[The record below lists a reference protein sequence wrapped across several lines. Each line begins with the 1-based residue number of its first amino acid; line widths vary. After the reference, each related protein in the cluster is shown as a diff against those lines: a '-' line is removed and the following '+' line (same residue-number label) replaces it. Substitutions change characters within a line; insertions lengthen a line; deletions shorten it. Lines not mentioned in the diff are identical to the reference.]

1 MTHEPPGMKSGE
13 PARRTTQ
20 TASLA
25 AVVAA
30 VMLTACAGKPPAPPP
45 PTPEQLASKM
55 LDEIAGYAL
64 WVRRQPDA
72 ALREELA
79 RVEAL
84 PAEPHNLLR
93 LALVVG
99 QRQSELYDA
108 ERTAQA
114 LVSVAASGPENASQV
129 QLAQLLLGLL
139 PREERSCGEAVCE
152 QKLSELVQLE
162 ERRRRELSAR
172 IESLRNDLEAERA
185 QREKLESQLEALKSL
200 EEQIKNRD
208 GPQP

>member
-1 MTHEPPGMKSGE
+1 
-13 PARRTTQ
+13 
-20 TASLA
+20 
-25 AVVAA
+25 VAA
-30 VMLTACAGKPPAPPP
+30 TLLLAACAGKPPATAA
-45 PTPEQLASKM
+45 PTPEQLASA
-55 LDEIAGYAL
+55 LIDEIAGYAL

-72 ALREELA
+72 ALRAELA

-84 PAEPHNLLR
+84 PPEPRNLLR

-114 LVSVAASGPENASQV
+114 LVSVAASGPENAAQV

-152 QKLSELVQLE
+152 QKLNELVQLE

-172 IESLRNDLEAERA
+172 IEALRNDLESERT
-185 QREKLESQLEALKSL
+185 QRLKLESQLEALKSL

-208 GPQP
+208 GPQQP

>member
-1 MTHEPPGMKSGE
+1 MNDMKAGE
-13 PARRTTQ
+13 PARRSAGTPG
-20 TASLA
+20 L
-25 AVVAA
+25 AVVVVGAFLLA
-30 VMLTACAGKPPAPPP
+30 ACAGKPAAPPA
-45 PTPEQLASKM
+45 PTPEQVTSAL

-79 RVEAL
+79 RLEAL
-84 PAEPHNLLR
+84 PAEPRNLLR

-114 LVSVAASGPENASQV
+114 LVEVAATAPRDAGQV

-162 ERRRRELSAR
+162 ERRRRELTAR
-172 IESLRNDLEAERA
+172 IEALRSDLEAERA

-208 GPQP
+208 GPQQP